1 MNLWLIIST
10 VTLALIIILI
20 GAFSLWCMRCKNRN
34 MMEQI
39 EVKQLKSEDFSTPN
53 EKPSVSPFDYY
64 ENEDMTKTMHGKF
77 NMVKANVGEIVA
89 DKKKSQ

>member
-1 MNLWLIIST
+1 M
-10 VTLALIIILI
+10 
-20 GAFSLWCMRCKNRN
+20 
-34 MMEQI
+34 
-39 EVKQLKSEDFSTPN
+39 KQLKSEDFSTPN